1 MARPFDDPRLSPGAP
16 AMKRSRGI
24 TAFLASLV
32 VMGVIL
38 GFGLLLFVGEQK
50 ARPAGG
56 EPRASVQYSAV
67 GADGRPTGPT
77 YDAIYQNEPMYRSTA
92 DKGGSR
98 VAFRIPFEAREPFGQ
113 LAFFLGATPGL
124 QEIRLNDHVIQ
135 PNVPLD
141 SERGAADGKALYYML
156 PHGFIRPGVN
166 EIEVEV
172 ESQSSILALAPFS
185 IGPASEAAR
194 AAAFV
199 TLVTTTLP
207 LIAISFLVFATLL
220 CAVTNWPVEDRVR
233 IRTLMILMM
242 VWAARAY
249 FISFQTPIQIPFELT
264 RFIYYALEVSVIVA
278 FARHLLAGEARVDR
292 WMKALAW
299 LWVGLLAYLVMVTVA
314 GLVIGPGIRSA
325 FKALAFAISFLLT
338 ALAVLGL
345 GALSFGT
352 VVRRDGRWLERL
364 SLMLCLLALAVDAI
378 DNAFAVTIPFHPELP
393 LTFYAAGPVGL
404 LLGLGVVASI
414 AREAS
419 EARRA
424 VTRANDILAARLKRQ
439 DAELA
444 RSYEAQKQILER
456 QAVIEERQRIV
467 RDMHDGIGGQLLGLM
482 MQVRGGASEPKVIE
496 EGLQSSIADLRLIV
510 DSMDTAEEG
519 LAEAFRSFEHR
530 VRPQI
535 EAAGIRLRVSHGLTD
550 DLPGPGAR
558 HTLQILR
565 ILQEAVSNAIRH
577 SGGQEIVFE
586 NGRLDDG
593 RVRVRIQD
601 DGQGLPANPRGGRG
615 LTSMRGRAK
624 AVGGELTID
633 SGPAGTSLTLDF
645 PTASGA

>member
-1 MARPFDDPRLSPGAP
+1 
-16 AMKRSRGI
+16 MKLSRGMI
-24 TAFLASLV
+24 GLLAGLV
-32 VMGVIL
+32 VIGVIL
-38 GFGLLLFVGEQK
+38 GFGLLLFLGEQK
-50 ARPAGG
+50 ARPFGAA
-56 EPRASVQYSAV
+56 PRASVQYSAV
-67 GADGRPTGPT
+67 GSDGRAAGP
-77 YDAIYQNEPMYRSTA
+77 AFEALYQNEPMYRSTV

-98 VAFRIPFEAREPFGQ
+98 VVFRIPFEAREPFEQ

-141 SERGAADGKALYYML
+141 NERGAADGKALYYML
-156 PHGFIRPGVN
+156 PHAFIRPGGN
-166 EIEVEV
+166 EIQVEV
-172 ESQSSILALAPFS
+172 DSQSSILALAPFS

-194 AAAFV
+194 AAGFV

-220 CAVTNWPVEDRVR
+220 CAVTNWPAEDRVR
-233 IRTLMILMM
+233 IRSLMVLMM
-242 VWAARAY
+242 VWAVRAY

-278 FARHLLAGEARVDR
+278 FARHLLAGEARAGR

-299 LWVGLLAYLVMVTVA
+299 LWLGLLAYLVVVTALGFV
-314 GLVIGPGIRSA
+314 VGPGIRSA
-325 FKALAFAISFLLT
+325 FKALAFAVSFLLT

-345 GALSFGT
+345 GALSVGT
-352 VVRRDGRWLERL
+352 VIRRDGRWLERL

-378 DNAFAVTIPFHPELP
+378 DSAFAVTIPFHPELP
-393 LTFYAAGPVGL
+393 LTFYAAGPIGL

-424 VTRANDILAARLKRQ
+424 VTRANEILAARLERQ
-439 DAELA
+439 DAELT

-482 MQVRGGASEPKVIE
+482 MQLRGGASEPKVIE

-535 EAAGIRLRVSHGLTD
+535 EAAGLRLQVLHGLGD
-550 DLPGPGAR
+550 DLPGPGPR
-558 HTLQILR
+558 PTLQILR

-577 SGGQEIVFE
+577 SGGEQITFE
-586 NGRLDDG
+586 SRRLEDG
-593 RVRVRIQD
+593 RVRVSIGD
-601 DGQGLPANPRGGRG
+601 DGRGLPEKPRGGRG
-615 LTSMRGRAK
+615 LVSMRGRAL
-624 AVGGELTID
+624 ALGGDLVID
-633 SGPAGTSLTLDF
+633 SGPTGTTLSLDF
-645 PTASGA
+645 PTGAA